1 MFGPEEGVPAVLSE
15 VNCTGG
21 EARLTHC
28 PSAGL
33 HQRSSACGNSPGVIC
48 SGSGK
53 AMHIR
58 IHTLVTSAF

>member
-1 MFGPEEGVPAVLSE
+1 MFGPGEGVLVVLSE

-33 HQRSSACGNSPGVIC
+33 YQQSSACGNSPGVVC
-48 SGSGK
+48 NGSGK
-53 AMHIR
+53 AMYMYIYVY
-58 IHTLVTSAF
+58 IHW